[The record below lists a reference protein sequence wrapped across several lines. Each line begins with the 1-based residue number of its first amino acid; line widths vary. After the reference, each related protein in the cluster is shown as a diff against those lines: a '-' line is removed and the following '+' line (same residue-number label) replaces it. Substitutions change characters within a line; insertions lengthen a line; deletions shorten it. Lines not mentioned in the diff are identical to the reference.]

1 MTQILNEP
9 SVFVIFGGTGDLARR
24 KLLPALAHL
33 FEREDVQKHCR
44 VLGVS
49 SDTSLDDAAYRELA
63 LKALADAQAT
73 KAGADALLRALHF
86 QAVERGKGDH
96 FVALEQ
102 RLKHICESCGFPR
115 NQAFYLALPPN
126 AVPGV
131 VEQLGAAGLNKS
143 QGWSRL
149 VVEKPFGRDL
159 ESAEKL
165 NRLLHAH
172 FRESQIFR
180 IDHYLGKESVQ
191 NLLVFRFANAIFEA
205 LWNRER
211 VHSVEICVA
220 ESLGVGSRA
229 GYYDEAGAMRD
240 MLQNHLAQ
248 LLALVAME
256 VPASFDADAIR
267 YEKLKVLRSVAPIR
281 CQDVVRAQ
289 YVAGDVDG
297 KPVAGYLEEP
307 GIAATSQTETFV
319 ALELFVNTWRFRGVP
334 FYLRTGKRLKKRVT
348 EIVVRF
354 HDVPVSLFAS
364 AGVAMDT
371 ADVLVLRLQPEEGFS
386 LHFDVKAPGSPFSL
400 RRIPLSFRY
409 NDAFGRMP
417 EAYETLLLDLLRGDQ
432 TLFVHADEAEQSWR
446 IFTPLLE
453 APPPLTRYA
462 AGSWGPPE
470 AERLGVREVA
480 AWR

>member
-33 FEREDVQKHCR
+33 FEREDVRKHCR

-63 LKALADAQAT
+63 LKALVDAQVT
-73 KAGADALLRALHF
+73 KAGADALLAALHF
-86 QAVERGKGDH
+86 QAVERGKAEH
-96 FVALEQ
+96 FGSLEE
-102 RLKHICESCGFPR
+102 RLKHICKSCGFPQ
-115 NQAFYLALPPN
+115 NYAFYLALPPN
-126 AVPGV
+126 AFPGV
-131 VEQLGAAGLNKS
+131 VEQLGAAGLNDS
-143 QGWSRL
+143 PGWTRL
-149 VVEKPFGRDL
+149 VVEKPFGRDAK
-159 ESAEKL
+159 SAEEL
-165 NRLLHAH
+165 NRLLHKH

-180 IDHYLGKESVQ
+180 IDHYLGKETVQ

-220 ESLGVGSRA
+220 ESLGVGTRA
-229 GYYDEAGAMRD
+229 GYYDQSGAVRD
-240 MLQNHLAQ
+240 MVQNHLAQ

-267 YEKLKVLRSVAPIR
+267 YEKIKVLRSVAPIR
-281 CQDVVRAQ
+281 CQDVVRGQ
-289 YVAGDVDG
+289 YTAGEIDG
-297 KPVAGYLEEP
+297 KAVPGYIEEP
-307 GIAATSQTETFV
+307 GIAASSQTETFV

-334 FYLRTGKRLKKRVT
+334 FYLRTGKRLKRRLT

-371 ADVLVLRLQPEEGFS
+371 ADVLVLRLQPDEGFS
-386 LHFDVKAPGSPFSL
+386 LHFDVKAPGSPLSL

-409 NDAFGRMP
+409 EEGFGRMP
-417 EAYETLLLDLLRGDQ
+417 DAYETLLLDLLRGDQ
-432 TLFVHADEAEQSWR
+432 TLFVHAEEAEQSWR

-453 APPPLTRYA
+453 SPPPLQHYA
-462 AGSWGPPE
+462 AGSWGPAE
-470 AERLGVREVA
+470 AERLGVHEVA